1 MAPWNKLPKDLQK
14 AILSL
19 IVLYGSTAASG
30 CCPPGPMI
38 CDPPPP
44 PSVTPMICDPPP
56 PPTTAPRP
64 TATPT
69 VTPMICDPP
78 PPPSVTPM
86 ICDPPPPPS
95 VAPRRYFQVRSFQM
109 LSDTAVK
116 DTVVQGT
123 VVDQQGQPLESL
135 RVTAQTDGAEID
147 TWTDHNGAFLLPIP
161 EPGTY
166 LIVVN
171 GDESH
176 GLPLELRPHDL
187 AIIEWVEIGPQSQ
200 SRLPLA
206 EIRAVDLI
214 WEDGPNFSAETPW
227 PDARYR
233 WSTSGGTLDR
243 SGKRVVWQPPAE
255 PGRYLLQVVA
265 DWGHDGLAV
274 DALVLVV
281 EEDGSVSIC

>member
-1 MAPWNKLPKDLQK
+1 MVPWNKLPKDLQK

-19 IVLYGSTAASG
+19 IVLYGSASVS
-30 CCPPGPMI
+30 CRLGPVI

-69 VTPMICDPP
+69 MTPMICDPPP

-95 VAPRRYFQVRSFQM
+95 VAPRRYFQIRSFQM
-109 LSDTAVK
+109 ISDTAVR
-116 DTVVQGT
+116 DAAVRGT
-123 VVDQQGQPLESL
+123 VVDQQGQPLEGL
-135 RVTAQTDGAEID
+135 KVTAQTDGIGID
-147 TWTDHNGAFLLPIP
+147 VWTDHNGTFFLLI
-161 EPGTY
+161 EPGAY
-166 LIVVN
+166 LIIVN
-171 GDESH
+171 DDESH
-176 GLPLELRPHDL
+176 GLPLELKHHDL
-187 AIIEWVEIGPQSQ
+187 AIVEWMEIGPQSQ

-206 EIRAVDLI
+206 EIRAVDI
-214 WEDGPNFSAETPW
+214 VWEDGLTFGAETPW
-227 PDARYR
+227 PGARYR
-233 WSTSGGTLDR
+233 WNMSGGTL
-243 SGKRVVWQPPAE
+243 SGSGERMVWEPPAE

-265 DWGHDGLAV
+265 DWGHAGLAV

-281 EEDGSVSIC
+281 EEDGSVTIC